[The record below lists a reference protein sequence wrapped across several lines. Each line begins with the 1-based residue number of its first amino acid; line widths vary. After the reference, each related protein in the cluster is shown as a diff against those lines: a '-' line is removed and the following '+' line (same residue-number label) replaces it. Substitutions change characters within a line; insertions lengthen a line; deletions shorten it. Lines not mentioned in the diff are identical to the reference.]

1 MKISIDSNKFA
12 KIENLPFE
20 TVERKGIGHPDTLC
34 DAIAE
39 VASRNY
45 SKKVYEMVG
54 KLPHHYF
61 DKVMLMGGAADM
73 GLGHGKLV
81 SPYRVIF
88 AGKVTRRVG
97 DIEFPVTQIITD
109 AAKEVLSDILVN
121 FDVEKD
127 LVVMDELRD
136 YQGPSKKRPRYQPET
151 IDAMP
156 DMHKEGRVSNDVN
169 LCVGFAPLS
178 RCEQA
183 TLDIERLLNS
193 KEFKKKHPYTGSDIK
208 VSGVRMMDQLEITIN
223 MPFIASLVHD
233 MDEYKKL
240 TGVVSSE
247 IKDYFK
253 KTKRE
258 DITLN
263 FNPQDVSG
271 IPYLT
276 VTGSVAD
283 TGDVGV
289 VGRGNRQNGLI
300 TPMRPMSIE
309 AVSGKSPIDNTGKMY
324 GIMATRISAKIYEEF
339 KLWNHVAITTF
350 RDRPLT
356 DPAFVQVSI
365 AKKIT
370 SQQTE
375 ELQQLIEDMLMDT
388 PSMTEEFVMKGIT
401 SW

>member
-1 MKISIDSNKFA
+1 MKISIESNGIA
-12 KIENLPFE
+12 KVENLPFE
-20 TVERKGIGHPDTLC
+20 TVERKGVGHPDTLC

-73 GLGHGKLV
+73 GFGYGKLV

-97 DIEFPVTQIITD
+97 DVEFPVTQIIAD
-109 AAKEVLSDILVN
+109 AAKEVLSDILTN

-127 LVVMDELRD
+127 LIVMDELRD

-156 DMHKEGRVSNDVN
+156 DMQKDGRVSNDVN

-178 RCEQA
+178 RCEQV
-183 TLDIERLLNS
+183 TIDVERLLNS
-193 KEFKKKHPYTGSDIK
+193 KDFKKRHPYTGSDIK
-208 VSGVRMMDQLEITIN
+208 VSGVRMKDQIEVTVN
-223 MPFIASLVHD
+223 MPFISSLVHD

-240 TGVVSSE
+240 THIVSSE
-247 IKDYFK
+247 IRKYLDTTDRK
-253 KTKRE
+253 E
-258 DITLN
+258 VVLN

-271 IPYLT
+271 IPYFT

-324 GIMATRISAKIYEEF
+324 GIMATRISAKIYEKF
-339 KLWNHVAITTF
+339 KVWNNVAITTF

-356 DPAFVQVSI
+356 DPAFVQILTAEEISL
-365 AKKIT
+365 
-370 SQQTE
+370 QLTE
-375 ELQQLIEDMLMDT
+375 EIEHFVRDMLMET
-388 PSMTEEFVMKGIT
+388 PSMTEEFVMKGII